1 MTGRIAGGCGEVR
14 RPEPDCQF
22 CFDQRMN
29 KSRLQ
34 ELRELVDRDT
44 GGTVLSVFVRTDPRD
59 PENSSEHPGWTI
71 SLKNGIREAI
81 AAIEPGHESH
91 QAALKLAAEAERRL
105 QSASAAERGR
115 SVALFLGADGSID
128 EFHTFQIPVRQGYVT
143 FDSGPV
149 VWPMVDVIDRG
160 QRTGIV
166 LMSNDH
172 IRLLEWFDGNA
183 HDIEASTYDLELGD
197 WKDYRGAARAN
208 PTRGQQ
214 SVVNTDA
221 FKDRVKVWRNK
232 FTKDSAVSIAEA
244 AEDLDFER
252 LIVCADGELGTG
264 FEAAVPDSL
273 RERLIDIVPVN
284 LIDQSAN
291 EVADHLDERLREDW
305 RKSVGEV
312 AEQALSRVKAAD
324 RGTGGPDETLLALS
338 EGRVSHLIFDPYLE
352 TKADTLSDGAR
363 EAIEAAG
370 EASIQEALVE
380 LALRTDA
387 RISSASVEEVPALA
401 ETGGILALLR
411 Y

>member
-1 MTGRIAGGCGEVR
+1 
-14 RPEPDCQF
+14 
-22 CFDQRMN
+22 
-29 KSRLQ
+29 
-34 ELRELVDRDT
+34 
-44 GGTVLSVFVRTDPRD
+44 
-59 PENSSEHPGWTI
+59 
-71 SLKNGIREAI
+71 
-81 AAIEPGHESH
+81 
-91 QAALKLAAEAERRL
+91 
-105 QSASAAERGR
+105 
-115 SVALFLGADGSID
+115 
-128 EFHTFQIPVRQGYVT
+128 
-143 FDSGPV
+143 
-149 VWPMVDVIDRG
+149 MVDVIDRG

-183 HDIEASTYDLELGD
+183 HDIEASIYDLELGD